1 MAITT
6 PHSKVV
12 QSALSCLKQAADI
25 KRYWLAYSGGID
37 SHVLLHVLAKHQH
50 QFSDIKF
57 SAVHINHALNPQAD
71 QWAEHCRKVCDELQ
85 ISYIDIDVDATPLAG
100 ESPEAKAREARYQAI
115 IRLIR
120 EGDCLLTAH
129 HQDDQV
135 ETLLLQLMRGS
146 GPKGLAAMPQWANF
160 GAGNLARPFLDVRRE
175 DLHAYA
181 IANKLKWIIDESN
194 LDTKFDRN
202 FIRHEIV
209 PKLAQ
214 RWPSLAQTISRSA
227 RYCAEA
233 VELLEDAAERY
244 LLEINP
250 DQLPYL
256 SVRKLVQ
263 LTKAQQRN
271 VIRHWIN
278 QHHMNTP
285 SSTQLEQVIEQ
296 MLSAA
301 PDSMPKVSWEGCEV
315 RRYRDQLYVLPS
327 LQPLNVEQVIPWN
340 IVNPVFI
347 EGIGELSA
355 ISSVGAGVA
364 KKYVSPDRVS
374 IQFRQGGETIQPVGR
389 TQHHALKKLFQEQG
403 IPPWIRER
411 VPLIYINDQL
421 AAVGE
426 MFISQQF
433 QAAEGEDGYIFQWES
448 EFESTTVQV
457 TDL

>member
-1 MAITT
+1 MAITA

-12 QSALSCLKQAADI
+12 QSALSCLKQAAEI

-50 QFSDIKF
+50 HFDGVKF
-57 SAVHINHALNPQAD
+57 NAVHINHALNSQAD
-71 QWAEHCRKVCDELQ
+71 QWAEHCRKTCDELQ
-85 ISYIDIDVDATPLAG
+85 ISYIDIDVDATPAPG

-129 HQDDQV
+129 HQDDQI

-146 GPKGLAAMPQWANF
+146 GPKGLAAMPQWTNF
-160 GAGNLARPFLDVRRE
+160 GAGYLARPFLQVRRE

-181 IANKLKWIIDESN
+181 LANHLKWITDESN

-233 VELLEDAAERY
+233 VEILDDAAELY
-244 LLEINP
+244 LEGINP
-250 DQLPYL
+250 DHLPYL
-256 SVRKLVQ
+256 SVSKLVQ
-263 LTKAQQRN
+263 LSKAQQRN

-278 QHHMNTP
+278 RHHMNTP
-285 SSTQLEQVIEQ
+285 SSTQLEQIIEQ
-296 MLSAA
+296 VLSAA
-301 PDSMPKVSWEGCEV
+301 LDSTPKVSWEGCEV
-315 RRYRDQLYVLPS
+315 RRYRDQIYILPT
-327 LQPLNVEQVIPWN
+327 LQPIDVDQITPWDIANSVI
-340 IVNPVFI
+340 VK
-347 EGIGELSA
+347 GIGELKA
-355 ISSVGAGVA
+355 ISCVGAGVA
-364 KKYVSPDRVS
+364 KRFLSPNSVS
-374 IQFRQGGETIQPVGR
+374 IHFRQGGETIQPVGR

-403 IPPWIRER
+403 VPPWIRER
-411 VPLIYINDQL
+411 MPLIYINDQL
-421 AAVGE
+421 AAVGN
-426 MFISQQF
+426 MFISQPF
-433 QAAEGEDGYIFQWES
+433 HAAEGEDGYIFQWES
-448 EFESTTVQV
+448 EIE
-457 TDL
+457 L

>member
-12 QSALSCLKQAADI
+12 QSVLSCLKHAADI

-50 QFSDIKF
+50 HFNGIRIN
-57 SAVHINHALNPQAD
+57 AVHINHALNPQAD
-71 QWAEHCRKVCDELQ
+71 QWAEHCRKICNELQ
-85 ISYIDIDVDATPLAG
+85 VSYIDIDVDATPVPG
-100 ESPEAKAREARYQAI
+100 ESPEARAREVRYQAI
-115 IRLIR
+115 LRLIR

-146 GPKGLAAMPQWANF
+146 GPKGLAAMPQWTSF
-160 GAGNLARPFLDVRRE
+160 GAGSLARPFLQVRRE

-181 IANKLKWIIDESN
+181 LANKLKWIIDESN

-202 FIRHEIV
+202 FIRHEVV

-233 VELLEDAAERY
+233 VEILDDAAEQH
-244 LLEINP
+244 LKGINP
-250 DQLPYL
+250 DHLPYL
-256 SVRKLVQ
+256 SVSNLVQ
-263 LTKAQQRN
+263 LSKAQQRN
-271 VIRHWIN
+271 VIRYWIN
-278 QHHMNTP
+278 QNHMNTP
-285 SSTQLEQVIEQ
+285 SSTQLEQIIEQ
-296 MLSAA
+296 VLSAA
-301 PDSMPKVSWEGCEV
+301 ADSTPIVSWEGCEV
-315 RRYRDQLYVLPS
+315 RRYRDQIYILPT
-327 LQPLNVEQVIPWN
+327 LQPINVDQVIPWD
-340 IVNPVFI
+340 IANPVIFK
-347 EGIGELSA
+347 GIGELKA
-355 ISSVGAGVA
+355 ISSISSGVA
-364 KKYVSPDRVS
+364 KKYISPDSVN
-374 IQFRQGGETIQPVGR
+374 IHFRQGGETIQPVGR

-403 IPPWIRER
+403 VPPWIRER
-411 VPLIYINDQL
+411 MPLIYINDQL
-421 AAVGE
+421 AAVGD

-448 EFESTTVQV
+448 GFEPNTAQV

>member
-12 QSALSCLKQAADI
+12 QSVLTCLKQAADI
-25 KRYWLAYSGGID
+25 KRYWIAYSGGID
-37 SHVLLHVLAKHQH
+37 SHVLVHVLATHQH
-50 QFSDIKF
+50 HFGDVRF

-85 ISYIDIDVDATPLAG
+85 IPYIDIDVDATPGPG
-100 ESPEAKAREARYQAI
+100 ESPEARAREARYQAI

-146 GPKGLAAMPQWANF
+146 GPKGLAAMPQRTKF
-160 GAGNLARPFLDVRRE
+160 GTGYLARPLLGVRRE

-181 IANKLKWIIDESN
+181 LANQLKWINDESN

-209 PKLAQ
+209 PRLAQ
-214 RWPSLAQTISRSA
+214 RWPSLSQTISRSA

-233 VELLEDAAERY
+233 VELLDDAAEHY
-244 LLEINP
+244 LREINP
-250 DQLPYL
+250 DELPYL
-256 SVRKLVQ
+256 SVSKLVE

-278 QHHMNTP
+278 QHDMNTP

-296 MLSAA
+296 VLSAA
-301 PDSMPKVSWEGCEV
+301 PDSMPKVSWEGCEI
-315 RRYRDQLYVLPS
+315 RRYRDHLYVLPT
-327 LQPLNVEQVIPWN
+327 LQPFNVGQVIPWD
-340 IVNPVFI
+340 VTKPVFI

-355 ISSVGAGVA
+355 ISSVGSGIA
-364 KKYVSPDRVS
+364 KKYISSDSVS
-374 IQFRQGGETIQPVGR
+374 IHFRQGGETIQPAGKD
-389 TQHHALKKLFQEQG
+389 QHHALKKLFQEQG
-403 IPPWIRER
+403 VAPWIRER
-411 VPLIYINDQL
+411 MPLIYINDQL

-426 MFISQQF
+426 MFISEDF
-433 QAAEGEDGYIFQWES
+433 QAVAGEDGYIFQWES
-448 EFESTTVQV
+448 GFVAKTAQV